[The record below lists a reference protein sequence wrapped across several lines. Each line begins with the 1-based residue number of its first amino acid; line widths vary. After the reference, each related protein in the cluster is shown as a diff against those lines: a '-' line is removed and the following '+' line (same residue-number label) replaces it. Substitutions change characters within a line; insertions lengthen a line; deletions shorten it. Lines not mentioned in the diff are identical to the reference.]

1 MFDFFH
7 VVDDKCGSFWCELPV
22 VENGRDSK
30 ALAGNKYS
38 FSVQANVMRSETFGM
53 RQILSLHNAHV
64 HTCPHAHMHT
74 CSHAHMR

>member
-38 FSVQANVMRSETFGM
+38 FSVQANVICGDGGVQRFAIVPKNVQTGSNFG
-53 RQILSLHNAHV
+53 
-64 HTCPHAHMHT
+64 
-74 CSHAHMR
+74 